1 MMIYCL
7 TAKLNKNYRQETYK
21 LEMNV
26 VLFIGKVDATI
37 KYWAGAVLQTMIN
50 GAIGGAEKQWYGAN

>member
-1 MMIYCL
+1 
-7 TAKLNKNYRQETYK
+7 
-21 LEMNV
+21 MNV